1 MLAPR
6 DSAARPFPQRARDPV
21 AGLTVILLGLL
32 CLGLLTAAILATYGY
47 YVPPVET
54 PVVGS
59 LAALFGLV
67 LLMNLGAITARR
79 LRRR

>member
-6 DSAARPFPQRARDPV
+6 ESGARPSPRHGPDPV
-21 AGLTVILLGLL
+21 AGLSVVLLGVL
-32 CLGLLTAAILATYGY
+32 CAGLLAAAVLATYGY
-47 YVPPVET
+47 YVPAVEA

-67 LLMNLGAITARR
+67 LLMNLGALTARR
-79 LRRR
+79 LRGR